1 MESFEYSG
9 DWWFPEN
16 PQTKYKGKLAFN
28 NKTGGLLDIQGFDEQ
43 LMMLSIHR
51 EKFFLHGRT
60 EDDVEISLWVN
71 YIAKYN
77 EQNDFK
83 SNTSVI
89 YCTFAIMY
97 IFIGKHLEGKN
108 IDDLRLTSLSV
119 KFLDLDKWI
128 YYNDLNEVA
137 RSSEYKSD
145 EVQVNI
151 EGKEPIIIQFVGNL
165 KFNKIERK
173 IVREFDIAV
182 NIKSSGESLDQMM
195 FIKNHIRDF
204 LNLVIAGE
212 VNMTSLKAK
221 FVNTEDN
228 DIEIFYASTIDDE
241 MKKVI
246 IKTPY
251 IFGYAEIKQRF
262 QLILNKWFK
271 LYKESP
277 TLLNLYFGV
286 MYNPKSYLSNTF
298 LMLYQAIEVYHRT
311 YLFNSSQFAAERSEL
326 IEDFIKIVNESIT
339 LEVNQK
345 DRIIG
350 LIQNGKNLRSREKIS
365 EIYDLFSD
373 ILPKLSTKIK
383 NKDDFINKIEK
394 YRNKLTHGGVDYD
407 KLNIEELFWSV
418 KDLQLIL
425 QLCILN
431 RLGFTNKEISKFYYL
446 DKLS

>member
-43 LMMLSIHR
+43 LMMLSIHS
-51 EKFFLHGRT
+51 EKFFLLGRT

-83 SNTSVI
+83 NNTSVI
-89 YCTFAIMY
+89 YCTFAILY
-97 IFIGKHLEGKN
+97 IFVGKNLEGKN
-108 IDDLRLTSLSV
+108 IDDLRLKSLSV

-128 YYNDLNEVA
+128 YYSDLNEID
-137 RSSEYKSD
+137 RSSEYESD
-145 EVQVNI
+145 EVHINI

-165 KFNKIERK
+165 KFNRIERK

-212 VNMTSLKAK
+212 VNMTSLKAR

-251 IFGYAEIKQRF
+251 IFGYAEIKERIQS
-262 QLILNKWFK
+262 ILDKWFQ
-271 LYKESP
+271 LYKEAP

-286 MYNPKSYLSNTF
+286 MYNPKSYLSNAF

-311 YLFNSSQFAAERSEL
+311 YLFSSSQFAAERNKV
-326 IEDFIKIVNESIT
+326 IEDFIKVLNESIK

-373 ILPKLSTKIK
+373 ILPQLSTKIK

-394 YRNKLTHGGVDYD
+394 YRNKLTHGGIDYD
-407 KLNIEELFWSV
+407 KLNVEELFWSV

-425 QLCILN
+425 QLGILN